1 MILSKISIIF
11 PYYKQSRYLDAY
23 LESVVSQTCSDWEF
37 WINII
42 YNGFDKVYRL
52 DATEFFYRRKEAS
65 RDTEINKDTL
75 KTNKMHSYII
85 KKHSNIYAQ
94 HIFNDYH
101 SFQKI
106 KYHKEKYD
114 ELIFN
119 NIFGR
124 IYFKLAKLLS
134 KKS

>member
-1 MILSKISIIF
+1 MILSKIFIIF
-11 PYYKQSRYLDAY
+11 PYYKHSRYLNAY

-37 WINII
+37 WINLI

-52 DATEFFYRRKEAS
+52 DATEFFYRRKEVS

-75 KTNKMHSYII
+75 KTNKMYSYIV
-85 KKHSNIYAQ
+85 KKHSDIYAQ
-94 HIFNDYH
+94 HIFNDYQY
-101 SFQKI
+101 FLKI
-106 KYHKEKYD
+106 KSHKEKYD
-114 ELIFN
+114 QLIFN
-119 NIFGR
+119 NILGR